1 MPAGYERRPPEL
13 ADLLLVLATLEKH
26 RVEYALLGG
35 AAMAVHGFPRMT
47 RDIDCLFPRD
57 PANNAKLMKA
67 LAALGKR
74 IRLDYLPERR
84 SLDRGFS
91 TAAEG
96 EIALDILF
104 VAASK
109 SFEEYRMHIEEREI
123 DGVRFKVLDVDG
135 MLMSKETGR
144 PEDIPDRMRLA
155 TLKR

>member
-1 MPAGYERRPPEL
+1 MPAGSERRPPEL
-13 ADLLLVLATLEKH
+13 ADLLLVLSALERH
-26 RVEYALLGG
+26 GVEYVLLGG
-35 AAMAVHGFPRMT
+35 AAMAIHGFPRMT

-67 LAALGKR
+67 LKAIGKQV
-74 IRLDYLPERR
+74 RLDHVPEKRT
-84 SLDRGFS
+84 LDRGFS

-104 VAASK
+104 VAAAK
-109 SFEEYRMHIEEREI
+109 GFEDYRPHIEVREI
-123 DGVRFKVLDVDG
+123 DGVRFRVLDVDG
-135 MLMSKETGR
+135 LLLSKETNR

>member
-1 MPAGYERRPPEL
+1 MPVESGRRPPEL

-26 RVEYALLGG
+26 RVDYVLLGG

-47 RDIDCLFPRD
+47 RDIDCLFPCN

-74 IRLDYLPERR
+74 IRLDHLPERR

-104 VAASK
+104 VAAAR
-109 SFEEYRMHIEEREI
+109 SFEDYRPHIEDREI